1 MNQMAATPVIAEE
14 AFFLSEII
22 GARVIC
28 NGRKRGKLEDVIAV
42 DQGKVAEI
50 THLQIKPPF
59 GDPAMIVP
67 YSAVKSL
74 SSREVEIELADPQSC
89 VREPAP
95 EEVLVSDYLFDKKVL
110 DIEDREVEVVYDIRL
125 LKRNGK
131 LYLTD
136 VDISRQGLLR
146 RLHMP
151 SLGKLLYA
159 RAGEEEEK
167 RLIPWSYVQALG
179 PHLGSLQGELK
190 LNILKEALSE
200 IHPADLADIVEELDS
215 DQRVTLIEDLVE
227 PSLASDTLE
236 EIDPAVQRDL
246 VFSLK
251 KEHVAQLISEM
262 TPGQAADIL
271 SVLPADEKRTLA
283 RLLDTKLVDKIRE
296 IVDKQEANILN
307 FTTAKFLKCSGEM
320 TADDT
325 LRFFRKEAREMD
337 VVMYFYIV
345 DESGK
350 LLGVLDIKELLMAEP
365 ASKLKDLMIENIISL
380 KSDSTMKEA
389 AAAFLR
395 YGFRALPVV
404 DENDVI
410 QGVVPY
416 RDVMNLK
423 HRMLD

>member
-1 MNQMAATPVIAEE
+1 MSQVLTVPNIVEE
-14 AFFLSEII
+14 VFFLSEII
-22 GARVIC
+22 GARVMC
-28 NGRKRGKLEDVIAV
+28 NRRKLGKLADVIAV
-42 DQGKVAEI
+42 DQGKLAEI
-50 THLQIKPPF
+50 TQLQIHLPY
-59 GDPAMIVP
+59 GDPAMLVP

-74 SSREVEIELADPQSC
+74 SQREVVLQLDDPKSY

-95 EEVLVSDYLFDKKVL
+95 DEVLVKDYLFDKKVL
-110 DIEDREVEVVYDIRL
+110 DMEDQEVEVVYDLRL

-136 VDISRQGLLR
+136 VDISRYGLLR
-146 RLHMP
+146 RMGMATLA
-151 SLGKLLYA
+151 KTFYQ
-159 RAGEEEEK
+159 RAGEEKK

-190 LNILKEALSE
+190 LNVLKEALSE

-215 DQRVTLIEDLVE
+215 EQRVELFEELE
-227 PSLASDTLE
+227 PSQASDTLE
-236 EIDPAVQRDL
+236 EIDPAVQRDI
-246 VFSLK
+246 VFSLQK
-251 KEHVAQLISEM
+251 DRVAQLIGEM

-271 SVLPADEKRTLA
+271 AVLPADEKRTIT
-283 RLLDTKLVDKIRE
+283 RLLDPKLVNKIGE
-296 IVDKQEANILN
+296 IMEEQETNILN

-320 TADDT
+320 TADET
-325 LRFFRKEAREMD
+325 LLLFRKNARGMD

-345 DESGK
+345 DESEK

-365 ASKLKDLMIENIISL
+365 GSKLKEVMVENVISL
-380 KSDSTMKEA
+380 KCDSTMKEA
-389 AAAFLR
+389 AASFLR

-404 DENDVI
+404 DDSEVI
-410 QGVVPY
+410 HGVVPY